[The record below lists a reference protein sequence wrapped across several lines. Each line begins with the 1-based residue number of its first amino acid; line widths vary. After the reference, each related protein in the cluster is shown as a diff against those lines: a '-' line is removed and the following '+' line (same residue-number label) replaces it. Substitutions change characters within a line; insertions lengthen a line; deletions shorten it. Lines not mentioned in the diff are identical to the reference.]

1 MTSMKQSK
9 DNTISFN
16 KKDVPTDPIAY
27 LDLKLKFDI
36 ITSLTKSYPNDADLG
51 AKVREFVKLQE
62 RQNNLY
68 NGLTNFN
75 TIV

>member
-1 MTSMKQSK
+1 MSFMKQSK

-36 ITSLTKSYPNDADLG
+36 ITSLANSYPNDQELG
-51 AKVREFVKLQE
+51 AKVREFIKLQE
-62 RQNNLY
+62 K
-68 NGLTNFN
+68 
-75 TIV
+75 